1 MKKSEDQKKKI
12 YNEKILGLKRKKET
26 KIKNFFSN
34 NGTDITI
41 VTFSLIGCVF
51 LIPECYYILTGKKA
65 FQNCSNDEKAEKK
78 RKSLMKL

>member
-1 MKKSEDQKKKI
+1 MI
-12 YNEKILGLKRKKET
+12 T

-34 NGTDITI
+34 NGTDIAI

-65 FQNCSNDEKAEKK
+65 FQNS
-78 RKSLMKL
+78 